1 MRVGC
6 LLFDSEA
13 SIEQQNALL
22 GPSHQVAVVRNL
34 EVWYAVLQLFV
45 HVPEAGRDGHTH
57 SHTEAHPMSLVGAVV
72 GVLTEDNHL
81 HLRDGIILPK

>member
-13 SIEQQNALL
+13 SVEQQDALF

-34 EVWYAVLQLFV
+34 KVRYAVLQLFV
-45 HVPEAGRDGHTH
+45 HVPEARRDGHTH

-72 GVLTEDNHL
+72 GVLTDDNHL
-81 HLRDGIILPK
+81 HLRDDILP

>member
-1 MRVGC
+1 MRVGR

-13 SIEQQNALL
+13 SVEQQNALL
-22 GPSHQVAVVRNL
+22 GPPHQVAMVRNL
-34 EVWYAVLQLFV
+34 KVRYAVFQLFV

-57 SHTEAHPMSLVGAVV
+57 SHTEAHPVSLVGAVV

-81 HLRDGIILPK
+81 HLRDAILP